1 MFQHY
6 LSAHMCLVNFFRPRG
21 QYVFRS
27 KKLITPANQEA
38 SALTLSEMGFVSQG
52 DKGLPPPWVGLRS
65 DQWVWTDAKAR
76 SPLPLYN
83 RGCEGTQ
90 YNLLWVFTEGS
101 LSQHSPAQ
109 WHWPKLRRLPWPP
122 SGQRWLPR
130 LSPLGWNHWRGKS
143 PTAPPQR
150 VPPLTLLLGCILFQ
164 CCMSE
169 THTVVLGLM
178 RTAWWAACFLT
189 WFFLTGVTPV
199 LWILIDGFQI
209 LQQKK
214 IFFNHSMGLLPIIVS
229 EKNS

>member
-150 VPPLTLLLGCILFQ
+150 VPPPDFAVRMHLVSVLYEWDPYSRVRTDENCLMS
-164 CCMSE
+164 CM
-169 THTVVLGLM
+169 
-178 RTAWWAACFLT
+178 
-189 WFFLTGVTPV
+189 
-199 LWILIDGFQI
+199 
-209 LQQKK
+209 
-214 IFFNHSMGLLPIIVS
+214 FFNMIFSYWSYTRAMNSDWWLPNFTAK
-229 EKNS
+229 KNLF